1 MGHSKI
7 QKKMPEETQKR
18 FFIEIFETFLSEE
31 SENHL
36 PLTNQALWGE
46 LRATYTGLKEKKS
59 VSSQSISA
67 LLRVRRDPGVW
78 DDGLEP
84 AYARFVKQVPPPT
97 LAACI
102 LSIL

>member
-46 LRATYTGLKEKKS
+46 LRTTYTSLKEKKS
-59 VSSQSISA
+59 VSSQSIST